1 MHLKSNVVPLQT
13 QDTFQQLQT
22 VTTESLPAGPLLYG
36 AYAAVWIVLILYLF
50 VLTRRLTRVE
60 RELKDVSARAAK
72 RS

>member
-1 MHLKSNVVPLQT
+1 MPLKIDVVAFQA
-13 QDTFQQLQT
+13 QDGFQQIQT

-60 RELKDVSARAAK
+60 RELQDVSARAAK